1 MEDNQTNSIDPLKVF
16 WDAKWRLLVFT
27 LMVAGTTYTL
37 SSFLPN
43 IYQAKAT
50 VLSIAPTLS
59 SSEEKIDS
67 LSMNTYRDLALT
79 AGFLQSVIDRF
90 KSENPKLNTELYP
103 EILANMIE
111 IESSTGAS
119 LKNQT
124 PSALITFKVTG
135 DNPKIATKLANALIT
150 LLAEESR
157 NLRKMEIAT
166 IYEVTN
172 AQYISTK
179 ETLLKLEQNLA
190 TKKARNNA
198 KSALARFETL
208 QSIIKDYE
216 SRLMSVNLYLV
227 QEESILALLNDQEP
241 LTRLGEIKLFDAKTS
256 LRSLRARQSFLKKSL
271 NKLTKE
277 IKELQGLNSPIM
289 LELSEK
295 QQEREIKFFKKRLDL
310 LSEKLQKTKILKNE
324 KTSDIRFVSNAVE
337 PRIPIGPNRIKFI
350 LVSIALSL
358 AVGFLF
364 AIAKE
369 HLSNTK

>member
-1 MEDNQTNSIDPLKVF
+1 
-16 WDAKWRLLVFT
+16 
-27 LMVAGTTYTL
+27 
-37 SSFLPN
+37 
-43 IYQAKAT
+43 
-50 VLSIAPTLS
+50 
-59 SSEEKIDS
+59 
-67 LSMNTYRDLALT
+67 
-79 AGFLQSVIDRF
+79 
-90 KSENPKLNTELYP
+90 
-103 EILANMIE
+103 
-111 IESSTGAS
+111 
-119 LKNQT
+119 
-124 PSALITFKVTG
+124 
-135 DNPKIATKLANALIT
+135 
-150 LLAEESR
+150 LAEESR